1 MIYHDLKN
9 LTPIYSSKY
18 GRGLIV
24 NVTWRKSDQLF
35 MCYFNSLKCHT
46 FMTSNEF
53 SQSDSLSFE
62 PFKIKDEDLKENV
75 VKNKVDFSVE
85 DSF

>member
-18 GRGLIV
+18 GRGIIV

-35 MCYFNSLKCHT
+35 MCYFSSLRSHT
-46 FMTSNEF
+46 FMTSTEF
-53 SQSDSLSFE
+53 RDNDSLSFK
-62 PFKIKDEDLKENV
+62 PFIIKEEDLKENV
-75 VKNKVDFSVE
+75 VKNKRDFPVDDF
-85 DSF
+85 